1 MPISI
6 CDNCGSSY
14 LWHWEEAFYKFGFN
28 DGDGQVE
35 TWQVES
41 VLSKAGF
48 LVQSYTWGLHNTVI
62 TSIQKGGV
70 EYIPSIDSKHN
81 HGYDDPRQYLP
92 ETILQLLDD
101 AFNNGDE

>member
-41 VLSKAGF
+41 VLSKAGY
-48 LVQSYTWGLHNTVI
+48 LVQSHKWGLHNTVI
-62 TSIQKGGV
+62 TSIQKDGV
-70 EYIPSIDSKHN
+70 EYIPSNTSKHN
-81 HGYDDPRQYLP
+81 HGYDAPRQYLP
-92 ETILQLLDD
+92 EVIIQLLDD
-101 AFNNGDE
+101 AFNNDDE